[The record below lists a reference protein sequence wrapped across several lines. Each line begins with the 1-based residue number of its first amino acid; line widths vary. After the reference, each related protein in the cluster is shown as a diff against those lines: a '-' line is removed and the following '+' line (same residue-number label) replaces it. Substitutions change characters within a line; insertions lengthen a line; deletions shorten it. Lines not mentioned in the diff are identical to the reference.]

1 MPNLLAF
8 LLKSFNSNLMSR
20 LLIAFL
26 LVASFASAQDT
37 KYLRY
42 DKDLLSSQFHKNRR
56 EEVRKRMPEN
66 SAAVIFAAPSRN
78 YSNDID
84 YQYHQSPN
92 FYYLTGNTEPDAML
106 IITKNMIEVDGKKG
120 NEFLFVQR
128 RNPFKETWTGRRLGI
143 EGAQQVLGIDAV
155 FISG

>member
-1 MPNLLAF
+1 MNRF
-8 LLKSFNSNLMSR
+8 
-20 LLIAFL
+20 LIALLL
-26 LVASFASAQDT
+26 LVVSASAQDL

-42 DKDLLSSQFHKNRR
+42 DTDLLSSQFHKNRR

-66 SAAVIFAAPSRN
+66 SAAVIFASPSRN

-106 IITKNMIEVDGKKG
+106 IITKNMIEVDGKKS

-143 EGAQQVLGIDAV
+143 EGSQRLLG
-155 FISG
+155 